1 MASQPPAVVLGRVAA
16 IDCGTNS
23 LRLLVAD
30 LDPDALGLHEL
41 TRQMEIV
48 RLGQDI
54 DRTGRIAPEAMR
66 RALRVLDRYGQTCR
80 ELGVSEIRFVATSA
94 SRDADNATEF
104 VAGVRAAFPGHDVTP
119 QVVTGTEEAELSF
132 LGATGALAAGGLR
145 GPYLVVDLG
154 GGSTEFIL
162 GDTAPQQ
169 MISTD
174 IGSVRLTERH
184 FATDPPTWDPPTA
197 DQIEAATADIDA
209 ALARVAQAVDL
220 TGADHLVGLA
230 GTVTTLVAHA
240 LRLPSYQRERVHLAS
255 LPVAEMRD
263 ACTDVLGMT
272 REQRVALPY
281 LHPGRVDVIAAGA
294 LIWRRIVE
302 RVSADS
308 ALTHVLAS
316 ENDIL
321 DGVAL
326 SLHPRYR
333 DLNP

>member
-1 MASQPPAVVLGRVAA
+1 MASQPSAVVPGRVAA

-30 LDPDALGLHEL
+30 LDSQTLGLHEL

-54 DRTGRIAPEAMR
+54 DRTGRIAPEAMA
-66 RALRVLDRYGQTCR
+66 RALSVLRRYGQTCR
-80 ELGVSEIRFVATSA
+80 ELGVTQIRFVATSA
-94 SRDADNATEF
+94 SRDADNAAEF
-104 VAGVRAAFPGHDVTP
+104 VAGVRAAFPAHDVTP
-119 QVVTGTEEAELSF
+119 QVVTGVEEAELSF
-132 LGATGALAAGGLR
+132 RGATGALAAGGMR

-169 MISTD
+169 LISTD

-184 FATDPPTWDPPTA
+184 FATDPPSA

-209 ALARVAQAVDL
+209 ALARVAQVVDL
-220 TGADHLVGLA
+220 SGAAHLVGLA

-255 LPVAEMRD
+255 LPVAEIRA

-272 REQRVALPY
+272 RDERAALPY

-302 RVSADS
+302 RVIADS

-321 DGVAL
+321 DGIAL

-333 DLNP
+333 DPNP